1 MTNKDLRL
9 DVQKKHTQLYRSAP
23 ISVKAL
29 IMAITKR
36 QDALEQFRPYL
47 YKIYIYIYNIYIY
60 VIHIMYI
67 YIYIYLNFVV
77 L

>member
-23 ISVKAL
+23 IFVKAL

-47 YKIYIYIYNIYIY
+47 YKIYIYIIYIY
-60 VIHIMYI
+60 VIYIMYMYI
-67 YIYIYLNFVV
+67 YIFKFCGFVM
-77 L
+77 

>member
-47 YKIYIYIYNIYIY
+47 YKIYIYI
-60 VIHIMYI
+60 
-67 YIYIYLNFVV
+67 
-77 L
+77 